1 MALALTEEH
10 LALAESVRGWAGRAA
25 PTEVVRGA
33 VAADDGGAALYI
45 GTLRPALAG
54 QGLLGLHLP
63 ESLGGQGYGLP
74 ELAIAAEELGRA
86 LVPGAFLPTVLAS
99 AILHST
105 AADALNGLV
114 KDMAGGTLTGA
125 VGFAPGIRAIPGA
138 GGGGAGGGGA
148 GGGGPG
154 GGGPGALVIDGDCGP
169 VPGASMA
176 DVVILPVIREDKPVA
191 PDGTGVTGD
200 DERAGKDGQPLW
212 VVVDAADVEITP
224 LDSLDLARPA
234 GRVHADHLSV
244 PADRVLSGLP
254 PGVVMSL
261 AATLLAAEACGIADW
276 AVATAAGYAK
286 IRHQFGRP
294 IGQFQAVKHRC
305 AWMLTAAEQAAA
317 AAWDAARAPQ
327 DTGRGDSTIG
337 DRASG
342 DSTIGDTASGGA
354 DATGGE
360 FAAAVAAVVAL
371 DAAVTCVH
379 ECIQVL
385 GGVGYTWEHEAHLYY
400 RRALSLRA
408 LLGDSGEW
416 AQRVAGLALKGA
428 RRPISIGLP
437 PEAAPLRT
445 PARAEL
451 AAIVAA
457 DPADR
462 NRRLAEGGWVTPHL
476 PRPWGR
482 EAGPLEQ
489 LVIAEEMRAAGLR
502 APGLAIGAWVVPA
515 LVQYGTPEQQE
526 RFLPPTLRGELVW
539 CQLFSEPGAGSDLA
553 GLSTRAERGEG
564 GWRLT
569 GQKIWTSLAKQA
581 AWAICIARTDPDAP
595 RHDGIS
601 YFLVEM
607 TSPGVQV
614 RPLREM
620 TGDALFN
627 EVFLDDVF
635 VPDDL
640 VVGGVNRGWRVAR
653 TTLANERVSLSQSW
667 TFGCGTPELV
677 EAVQGIGA
685 GAGQAVLE
693 RAGRLVADGHAI
705 DLLGMRV
712 ALKQLS
718 GTEPGATGSVRK
730 LLGMRHTQRVA
741 EECWSLTGPDG
752 ALGGARWSRAVLF
765 TRALT
770 IGGGTTDIQLNIIG
784 ERILGLPRDPAPGS

>member
-25 PTEVVRGA
+25 PAEALRAA
-33 VAADDGGAALYI
+33 VADGDGGAALYT

-74 ELAIAAEELGRA
+74 ELAIALEELGHA
-86 LVPGAFLPTVLAS
+86 LLPGAFLPTVLAS
-99 AILHST
+99 AILHS
-105 AADALNGLV
+105 AGADALNGLV

-125 VGFAPGIRAIPGA
+125 VGLAPGIRATAAGA
-138 GGGGAGGGGA
+138 TGT
-148 GGGGPG
+148 
-154 GGGPGALVIDGDCGP
+154 LVIDGGCGP
-169 VPGASMA
+169 VPGAGLA
-176 DVVILPVIREDKPVA
+176 DVLILPAAVDGED
-191 PDGTGVTGD
+191 GD
-200 DERAGKDGQPLW
+200 RRW

-224 LDSLDLARPA
+224 LDSLDLTRQA
-234 GRVHADHLSV
+234 GRVRAEQLSV
-244 PADRVLSGLP
+244 PPDRVLGGLSS
-254 PGVVMSL
+254 GVVTSL
-261 AATLLAAEACGIADW
+261 AAVLLAAEACGIADW
-276 AVATAAGYAK
+276 AVATAADYAK

-294 IGQFQAVKHRC
+294 IGQFQAVKHRW

-317 AAWDAARAPQ
+317 AAWDAARAVEAGSIDP
-327 DTGRGDSTIG
+327 
-337 DRASG
+337 
-342 DSTIGDTASGGA
+342 
-354 DATGGE
+354 GGE
-360 FAAAVAAVVAL
+360 FAAGVAAVVAV
-371 DAAVTCVH
+371 DAAVSCAH

-385 GGVGYTWEHEAHLYY
+385 GGIGYTWEHDAHLYY

-408 LLGDSGEW
+408 LLGGSGDW
-416 AQRVAGLALKGA
+416 AQRVAGLALEGA
-428 RRPISIGLP
+428 SRPIGIDLP
-437 PEAAPLRT
+437 PEAEPLRAQVRT
-445 PARAEL
+445 EL
-451 AAIVAA
+451 AEIAA
-457 DPADR
+457 ALPAGR
-462 NRRLAEGGWVTPHL
+462 NGRLAEGGWVVPHL

-489 LVIAEEMRAAGLR
+489 LVIAEEMRTAGLR

-553 GLSTRAERGEG
+553 GLSTRAERAGG

-581 AWAICIARTDPDAP
+581 AWAICVARTDPDAP

-601 YFLVEM
+601 YFLVDM
-607 TSPGVQV
+607 SSPGVQV

-627 EVFLDDVF
+627 EVFLDEVF

-667 TFGCGTPELV
+667 TFGSGNPELI
-677 EAVQGIGA
+677 EAVQGLGA

-693 RAGRLVADGHAI
+693 RAGRLIAEGHAI

-712 ALKQLS
+712 TLKQLS

-730 LLGMRHTQRVA
+730 LLGMRHAQRVA
-741 EECWSLTGPDG
+741 EECWGLTGPDG
-752 ALGGARWSRAVLF
+752 AVGGTRWSRAVLF

-784 ERILGLPRDPAPGS
+784 ERILGLPRDPAPGG

>member
-25 PTEVVRGA
+25 PTEVIRAA
-33 VAADDGGAALYI
+33 VAAGDGGAALYR
-45 GTLRPALAG
+45 GTLRPALAA

-74 ELAIAAEELGRA
+74 ELAIAVEELGRS
-86 LVPGAFLPTVLAS
+86 LLPGAFLPTVLAS
-99 AILHST
+99 AILHSA

-125 VGFAPGIRAIPGA
+125 VGFAPGIRAHRPSGR
-138 GGGGAGGGGA
+138 GE
-148 GGGGPG
+148 
-154 GGGPGALVIDGDCGP
+154 PGALVIDGSCGP
-169 VPGASMA
+169 VAGAGLA
-176 DVVILPVIREDKPVA
+176 DLVVLPVIRDDIPA
-191 PDGTGVTGD
+191 SPGVTGD
-200 DERAGKDGQPLW
+200 TGEDEWAGKNGRQVW
-212 VVVDAADVEITP
+212 VVADAADVEITQ

-234 GRVHADHLSV
+234 CRVRVDRLGVPAGRVLGGLRPGLS
-244 PADRVLSGLP
+244 A
-254 PGVVMSL
+254 SL

-276 AVATAAGYAK
+276 AVSTATGYAK

-317 AAWDAARAPQ
+317 AAWDAARALP
-327 DTGRGDSTIG
+327 DAGHGGTT
-337 DRASG
+337 
-342 DSTIGDTASGGA
+342 SGGTTSGSA
-354 DATGGE
+354 GDGGAGE
-360 FAAAVAAVVAL
+360 FAAAVAGLVAL
-371 DAAVTCVH
+371 DAAVTCAH

-385 GGVGYTWEHEAHLYY
+385 GGIGYTWEHDAHLYY

-408 LLGDSGEW
+408 LLGGAGEW

-428 RRPISIGLP
+428 HRPVGIDLP
-437 PEAAPLRT
+437 PEAEPVRAQV
-445 PARAEL
+445 RAEL
-451 AAIVAA
+451 AAIAA
-457 DPADR
+457 AGPADR
-462 NRRLAEGGWVTPHL
+462 AGRLAGGGWVVPHL

-482 EAGPLEQ
+482 EAGPLDQ
-489 LVIAEEMRAAGLR
+489 LVIAEEMRAAGLH

-526 RFLPPTLRGELVW
+526 RFLPPTLRGELIW

-553 GLSTRAERGEG
+553 GLSTRAERVKGDGEVGG

-581 AWAICIARTDPDAP
+581 AWAICVARTDPDAP

-601 YFLVEM
+601 YFLVDM
-607 TSPGVQV
+607 ASPGVQV

-635 VPDDL
+635 VPDSL

-667 TFGCGTPELV
+667 TFGCGNPELI
-677 EAVQGIGA
+677 EAVQGLGA

-693 RAGRLVADGHAI
+693 RAGRLVAEGHAI
-705 DLLGMRV
+705 DLLGLRV
-712 ALKQLS
+712 TLKRLS

-730 LLGMRHTQRVA
+730 LLGMRHAQRVA

-784 ERILGLPRDPAPGS
+784 ERILGLPRDPEPGS